1 MPIDPENLYSSDEI
15 NAAAD
20 AAGQFLNRLEEQ
32 NEAREQ
38 AVVEETAKEENKRS
52 KSKLKNWKD

>member
-1 MPIDPENLYSSDEI
+1 MPIDPESLYSPDEI

-32 NEAREQ
+32 NEAR
-38 AVVEETAKEENKRS
+38 
-52 KSKLKNWKD
+52 